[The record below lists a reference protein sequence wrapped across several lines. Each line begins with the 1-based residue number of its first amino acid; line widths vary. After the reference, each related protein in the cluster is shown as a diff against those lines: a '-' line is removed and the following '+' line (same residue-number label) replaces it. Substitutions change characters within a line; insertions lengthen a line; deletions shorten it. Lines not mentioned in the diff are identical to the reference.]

1 MRLQYVGA
9 VAVLS
14 VGILTIPS
22 IDVEPRTSVAIP
34 PPGRSSDAVMPT
46 GLIGRLLVPPVVP
59 AGPPTPTPLALADLE
74 PHGSSVTTKVI
85 TVEDVSGV
93 RRQVT
98 VSELRLDKEGRSA
111 SRVIAADTDEPARG
125 GNSSAAEPATLVI
138 PSDLDGDS
146 VGRLAY
152 LLGEVGGNIPIVALF
167 VRNGSAEDPNA

>member
-34 PPGRSSDAVMPT
+34 PPDRSSDAVMPT

-85 TVEDVSGV
+85 TVEDASGV
-93 RRQVT
+93 RA
-98 VSELRLDKEGRSA
+98 GR
-111 SRVIAADTDEPARG
+111 
-125 GNSSAAEPATLVI
+125 
-138 PSDLDGDS
+138 
-146 VGRLAY
+146 
-152 LLGEVGGNIPIVALF
+152 
-167 VRNGSAEDPNA
+167 